1 MPPNMPPIIPPS
13 THIKPSSRAS
23 QNNQQQ
29 NNNEKPKENSTK
41 SKSLRVKSYPDWPVD
56 IDFDDK
62 EEVLTIDAKRNVKL
76 VSGSIQTID
85 VWSNN
90 GVKYY
95 VEFNDLYQPLRK
107 GGQMLV
113 RFVGSIAKVEEYCPL
128 GEREW
133 PDIDADVKAKMIE
146 QIRDRF
152 VIPDH
157 PEYNKQIL
165 KRANKSWRKYKHSL
179 KGTYYKPNEK
189 TVAQMCDAVPRHGI
203 SSAQW
208 RKLVKYWDSDEGQK
222 LSEYGK
228 AARAAQNQF
237 HRSGCNSY
245 ANQQADY
252 EDEHGKE

>member
-208 RKLVKYWDSDEGQK
+208 RKLVKYWDSDEGQ
-222 LSEYGK
+222 
-228 AARAAQNQF
+228 
-237 HRSGCNSY
+237 
-245 ANQQADY
+245 
-252 EDEHGKE
+252 